1 MALPLPLRNRLADLI
16 LEAVHDNAAREG
28 LAAVAAVCDDPRAVE
43 LSALPP
49 RFPADLF
56 ERGPRGLAVRSG
68 YAPHARE
75 FCARARAGW
84 GVLRARPLDPAD
96 PPLES
101 VLAVAAVLFDAGLFF
116 EVHEL
121 LEPHWFRAQGA
132 ERERLQGLI
141 QVAVGFQHLAN
152 GNLRGAV
159 LLLHEGGL
167 RLQGGALAGLEL
179 ESFAAAAQRC
189 GAAAAVL
196 DPTDAGAAARFDWT
210 MAPRFPHAAA
220 GT

>member
-16 LEAVHDNAAREG
+16 LDSVHDGAAREG
-28 LAAVAAVCDDPRAVE
+28 LAAVAAVCDDPNAVE
-43 LSALPP
+43 ASALPP

-68 YAPHARE
+68 YAAHARE

-96 PPLES
+96 APLGS
-101 VLAVAAVLFDAGLFF
+101 VLAVAAALFDAGLFF

-121 LEPHWFRAQGA
+121 LEPHWFRAEGA

-159 LLLHEGGL
+159 LLLHEGGR
-167 RLQGGALAGLEL
+167 RLQGGLAGLEL

-189 GAAAAVL
+189 GAAAAAL
-196 DPTDAGAAARFDWT
+196 DPADAGAAARFDWT
-210 MAPRFPHAAA
+210 MAPRFPRAAA
-220 GT
+220 GA

>member
-16 LEAVHDNAAREG
+16 LESVHDGAARAG
-28 LAAVAAVCDDPRAVE
+28 LAAVAAVCDDPSAAE
-43 LSALPP
+43 ASALPP

-68 YAPHARE
+68 YAAHARE
-75 FCARARAGW
+75 FCARAQAGW
-84 GVLRARPLDPAD
+84 RVLRARPLDPAD
-96 PPLES
+96 APLGS
-101 VLAVAAVLFDAGLFF
+101 VLAVGAALFDAGLFF

-159 LLLHEGGL
+159 LLLHEGGR
-167 RLQGGALAGLEL
+167 RLQGALAGLEL

-189 GAAAAVL
+189 GAAAAAL
-196 DPTDAGAAARFDWT
+196 DPAAAGAAASFDWT
-210 MAPRFPHAAA
+210 LAPRFPRAAA
-220 GT
+220 GA

>member
-16 LEAVHDNAAREG
+16 LESVHDGAAREG
-28 LAAVAAVCDDPRAVE
+28 LAAVAAVCEDPNAVAA
-43 LSALPP
+43 SALPP
-49 RFPADLF
+49 RFPVDLF

-68 YAPHARE
+68 YAAHARE

-84 GVLRARPLDPAD
+84 GVVRARPLDPAD
-96 PPLES
+96 APLGS
-101 VLAVAAVLFDAGLFF
+101 VLAVAAALFDAGLFF

-121 LEPHWFRAQGA
+121 LEPHWFRAQGVT
-132 ERERLQGLI
+132 RERLQGLI

-167 RLQGGALAGLEL
+167 RLQGALAGLEL

-189 GAAAAVL
+189 GAAAAAL
-196 DPTDAGAAARFDWT
+196 DPADAGAAARFDWT
-210 MAPRFPHAAA
+210 LAPRFPRAAA

>member
-16 LEAVHDNAAREG
+16 LDAVHDGAAREG
-28 LAAVAAVCDDPRAVE
+28 LAAVAAVCDDPRAGE
-43 LSALPP
+43 AATLPP

-56 ERGPRGLAVRSG
+56 ERGPQGLSVRSG
-68 YAPHARE
+68 YAAHTRE

-84 GVLRARPLDPAD
+84 EVVRARPLDPAD
-96 PPLES
+96 PPLAS
-101 VLAVAAVLFDAGLFF
+101 VLAAAADFFDAGLFF

-121 LEPHWFRAQGA
+121 LEPHWFRAQER

-159 LLLHEGGL
+159 ALLHEGGARL
-167 RLQGGALAGLEL
+167 RGGPVAGLEL
-179 ESFAAAAQRC
+179 EAFAAAAQRC
-189 GAAAAVL
+189 GAAAATL
-196 DPTDAGAAARFDWT
+196 DPAAEGAAARFDWT
-210 MAPRFPHAAA
+210 LAPRFPRGAA
-220 GT
+220 GA

>member
-16 LEAVHDNAAREG
+16 LESVHDGAAREG

-43 LSALPP
+43 ASALPP

-56 ERGPRGLAVRSG
+56 ERSPHGLAVRSG
-68 YAPHARE
+68 YAAHARE

-96 PPLES
+96 APLAS
-101 VLAVAAVLFDAGLFF
+101 VLAVAAALFDAGLFF

-121 LEPHWFRAQGA
+121 LEPHWFRAEGI

-159 LLLHEGGL
+159 LLLHEGGA
-167 RLQGGALAGLEL
+167 RLPGEFLAGLDL
-179 ESFAAAAQRC
+179 DAFAAAAQRC
-189 GAAAAVL
+189 GAAAASL
-196 DPTDAGAAARFDWT
+196 DPADAEAPARFDWT
-210 MAPRFPHAAA
+210 LVPRFPRAPA
-220 GT
+220 GG

>member
-16 LEAVHDNAAREG
+16 LESVHDGAAREG
-28 LAAVAAVCDDPRAVE
+28 LAAVATVCDDPNAVE
-43 LSALPP
+43 ASALPP

-68 YAPHARE
+68 YAAHARE
-75 FCARARAGW
+75 FCARVRAAW
-84 GVLRARPLDPAD
+84 DVLRARPLEPAD
-96 PPLES
+96 APLGS
-101 VLAVAAVLFDAGLFF
+101 VLAVAAALFDAGLFF

-141 QVAVGFQHLAN
+141 QVAVGFQHLTN

-159 LLLHEGGL
+159 LLLHEGGR
-167 RLQGGALAGLEL
+167 RLQGALAGLEL

-189 GAAAAVL
+189 GAAAAAL
-196 DPTDAGAAARFDWT
+196 DPADTGAAARFDWT
-210 MAPRFPHAAA
+210 LAPRFPRAAT
-220 GT
+220 GP

>member
-16 LEAVHDNAAREG
+16 LESVHDGAAREG
-28 LAAVAAVCDDPRAVE
+28 LAAVAAVCDDPNAVE
-43 LSALPP
+43 ASALPP

-68 YAPHARE
+68 YAAHARE

-96 PPLES
+96 PPLGS
-101 VLAVAAVLFDAGLFF
+101 VLAVAAALFDAGLFF

-159 LLLHEGGL
+159 LLLHEGGR
-167 RLQGGALAGLEL
+167 RLQGALAGLKL

-189 GAAAAVL
+189 GAAAAAL
-196 DPTDAGAAARFDWT
+196 DPADAGAAARFDWT
-210 MAPRFPHAAA
+210 LAPRFPRAAA
-220 GT
+220 GA

>member
-16 LEAVHDNAAREG
+16 LDAVHDGAAREG
-28 LAAVAAVCDDPRAVE
+28 LAAVAAVCDDPHAVE
-43 LSALPP
+43 AAALPP

-56 ERGPRGLAVRSG
+56 ERGPHGLAVRKG
-68 YAPHARE
+68 YAAHARE

-84 GVLRARPLDPAD
+84 DVLRARPLDPAD
-96 PPLES
+96 AALGA
-101 VLAVAAVLFDAGLFF
+101 VLAVAAAFFDAGLFF

-152 GNLRGAV
+152 GNLRGAA
-159 LLLHEGGL
+159 LLLHEGGA
-167 RLQGGALAGLEL
+167 RLQGGPLAGLEL
-179 ESFAAAAQRC
+179 ESFAAAAHRC
-189 GAAAAVL
+189 GTAAAAL
-196 DPTDAGAAARFDWT
+196 DPADAAAAARFDWT
-210 MAPRFPHAAA
+210 MAPCFPRAAA
-220 GT
+220 GA

>member
-16 LEAVHDNAAREG
+16 LDAVHDGAAREG
-28 LAAVAAVCDDPRAVE
+28 LAAVAAVCDDPHAGE
-43 LSALPP
+43 TGALPS

-68 YAPHARE
+68 YAAHAQE

-96 PPLES
+96 AALGA
-101 VLAVAAVLFDAGLFF
+101 VLAVAAAFFDAGLFF

-121 LEPHWFRAQGA
+121 LEPHWFRAQGT
-132 ERERLQGLI
+132 EREQLQGLI

-152 GNLRGAV
+152 GNLRGAAA
-159 LLLHEGGL
+159 LLHEGGARL
-167 RLQGGALAGLEL
+167 RGGPLAGLDL
-179 ESFAAAAQRC
+179 ESFAAAAHRC
-189 GAAAAVL
+189 GAAAAAL
-196 DPTDAGAAARFDWT
+196 DPTEAGAAARFDWT
-210 MAPRFPHAAA
+210 MVPRFPRAAA
-220 GT
+220 GA

>member
-16 LEAVHDNAAREG
+16 LESVHDGAAREG
-28 LAAVAAVCDDPRAVE
+28 LAAVAAVCDDPNAVE
-43 LSALPP
+43 AVALPP
-49 RFPADLF
+49 RFPVDLF

-68 YAPHARE
+68 YAAHARE

-84 GVLRARPLDPAD
+84 GALRARPLDPAD
-96 PPLES
+96 APLGS
-101 VLAVAAVLFDAGLFF
+101 VLAVAAALFDAGLFF

-141 QVAVGFQHLAN
+141 QVAVGFQHLVN

-159 LLLHEGGL
+159 LLLHEGGR
-167 RLQGGALAGLEL
+167 RLQGALAGLDL

-189 GAAAAVL
+189 GAAAAAL
-196 DPTDAGAAARFDWT
+196 DPADAGAAARFDWT
-210 MAPRFPHAAA
+210 LAPHFPRAAA

>member
-16 LEAVHDNAAREG
+16 LEAVHDGAAREG
-28 LAAVAAVCDDPRAVE
+28 LAAVAAVCDDPRTGAAA
-43 LSALPP
+43 ALPP

-56 ERGPRGLAVRSG
+56 ERSPHGLAVRSG
-68 YAPHARE
+68 YAAHARE

-96 PPLES
+96 APLAS
-101 VLAVAAVLFDAGLFF
+101 VLAVAAALFDAGLFF

-159 LLLHEGGL
+159 LLLHEGAARL
-167 RLQGGALAGLEL
+167 RGGPLAGLDL
-179 ESFAAAAQRC
+179 DTFAAAAQRC
-189 GAAAAVL
+189 GAVAGAQA
-196 DPTDAGAAARFDWT
+196 PADAEAAARFDWT
-210 MAPRFPHAAA
+210 MAPRFPRAAA
-220 GT
+220 GP

>member
-16 LEAVHDNAAREG
+16 LDAVHDAAAREG
-28 LAAVAAVCDDPRAVE
+28 LAAVAAVCEDPRAGATAV
-43 LSALPP
+43 LPA

-68 YAPHARE
+68 YASHARE
-75 FCARARAGW
+75 FGARARIGW
-84 GVLRARPLDPAD
+84 DVLRARPLDPAD
-96 PPLES
+96 APLDS
-101 VLAVAAVLFDAGLFF
+101 VLSVAADFFDAGLFF

-121 LEPHWFRAQGA
+121 LEPHWFRAPGP

-159 LLLHEGGL
+159 LLLHEGAA
-167 RLQGGALAGLEL
+167 RLPGKPVAGLEL
-179 ESFAAAAQRC
+179 DGFAAAARRC
-189 GAAAAVL
+189 GSAAAEL
-196 DPTDAGAAARFDWT
+196 DPAEAGAAARFDWT
-210 MAPRFPHAAA
+210 VVPRFPRAPGSA
-220 GT
+220 